1 MTAPK
6 TGVVAGGDR
15 TATASLF
22 TRIRLGSLDLP
33 NRLVMAPMTRM
44 RADEDGVPTDL
55 MVEHYRQRASMGLI
69 VTEGTWPVVEGR
81 SWIGQPGIE
90 TRAHVDGW
98 AEVVEAVHEGGG
110 RIVLQIMHG
119 GRESHPELTGTGRV
133 VAPSAIA
140 GLDPVRV
147 PSGKV
152 DAPVPHV
159 LELDEIE
166 TVVEGFARAAL
177 NAVRAGF
184 DGVQVHGANG
194 YLVHQFLSA
203 ACNARTDAY
212 GGSPGHRRRFAVE
225 VTRAV
230 VQAVGGG
237 RTSIRL
243 SPQHDV
249 LYGLS
254 SGTGVVDET
263 YVGLARDLQPLNLA
277 FIDVVH
283 SDPASRLVQAIR
295 RSSGTPLV
303 ANTGFGSMTTRTEAA
318 ALIDDDLA
326 EAVGVGRAVLA
337 NPDLVRR
344 WRDGGA
350 ENAPDLDGFYT
361 GGARGYTDYPMSTQ
375 WLGSGGS
382 RSPADPHGS

>member
-1 MTAPK
+1 MTPPK
-6 TGVVAGGDR
+6 TTVVASADR
-15 TATASLF
+15 AATASLF
-22 TRIRLGSLDLP
+22 TRTRLGSLVLP

-44 RADEDGVPTDL
+44 RADDDGVPNDL
-55 MVEHYRQRASMGLI
+55 VVEHYRQRASMGLI
-69 VTEGTWPVVEGR
+69 VTEGTWPVMEGR

-90 TRAHVDGW
+90 TQAHVDGW
-98 AEVVEAVHEGGG
+98 AKVTEAVHEGGG

-119 GRESHPELTGTGRV
+119 GRESHPELTATGRV

-140 GLDPVRV
+140 GPDPIRV

-152 DAPVPHV
+152 DAPIPHV
-159 LELDEIE
+159 LALDEIE
-166 TVVEGFARAAL
+166 AVVEGFARAAL

-184 DGVQVHGANG
+184 DGVQIHGANG
-194 YLVHQFLSA
+194 YLVHQFLST

-212 GGSPGHRRRFAVE
+212 GGSPERHCRFALD

-249 LYGLS
+249 LQGLS
-254 SGTGVVDET
+254 AGSEVADDT
-263 YVGLARDLQPLNLA
+263 YVRLARDLQPLNLA
-277 FIDVVH
+277 FIDVIH
-283 SDPASRLVQAIR
+283 SDPASDLVQAIR
-295 RSSGTPLV
+295 RRSGSPLV
-303 ANTGFGSMTTRTEAA
+303 ANTGFSSMTTRTEAA

-337 NPDLVRR
+337 NPDLAQR

-350 ENAPDLDGFYT
+350 ENAPDLDSFYV
-361 GGARGYTDYPMSTQ
+361 GGARGYTDYPNRS
-375 WLGSGGS
+375 SGTGWPQE
-382 RSPADPHGS
+382 RRHPTTRP